1 MVILPLTV
9 RYYLIEYG
17 NFTIFGNIN
26 KKCTSWMI
34 LDVQLWCSHL
44 AVDNGS
50 INNIKYSVN

>member
-26 KKCTSWMI
+26 KI
-34 LDVQLWCSHL
+34 GYL
-44 AVDNGS
+44 
-50 INNIKYSVN
+50 Y